1 MLAAGAHEAPQA
13 GTIASD
19 RVGAEANTPS
29 QEPERL
35 AEAVVW
41 RAVRELVKL
50 DRYERRAC
58 ALRDRA
64 IQALLLM
71 R

>member
-1 MLAAGAHEAPQA
+1 
-13 GTIASD
+13 
-19 RVGAEANTPS
+19 
-29 QEPERL
+29 L